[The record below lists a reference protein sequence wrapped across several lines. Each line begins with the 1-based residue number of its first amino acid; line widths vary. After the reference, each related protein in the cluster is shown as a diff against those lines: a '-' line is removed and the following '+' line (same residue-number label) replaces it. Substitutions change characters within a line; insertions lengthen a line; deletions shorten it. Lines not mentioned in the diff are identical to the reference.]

1 MVSCTVIIP
10 AAGSGSRL
18 GYGIP
23 KSLVPLRG
31 TALVL
36 HSVRA
41 FASCAQIIVAAPP
54 ADIAQVR
61 ELLVSAQLP
70 EAVVVPGGD
79 SRAESIALALEHVSP
94 TSDVVLVHDAARP
107 FVSAELIQR
116 VLAALADGADAVV
129 PVVPVTDSLKQVNGS
144 SVVAHVDRSQFFGA
158 QTPQGFQRGVLLRGY
173 SYAREH
179 DTLAQASDDVSLM
192 ADIGVTV
199 TTVAGDAA
207 NTKITTSHDLRTAE
221 RATSHDLRTATGTDV
236 HAFSDSG
243 VLALAGLIWPE
254 CPALA
259 GHSDGDAALHA
270 LCDAFLSAAGMGD
283 LGQQFGV
290 DEPQWAGASGAR
302 LLRHSLQL
310 LADKG
315 WVPVSAQVQIIGNRP
330 RFSAR
335 RDEAQQL
342 VSQIVGIEVFF
353 SATTTDGLGFLGR
366 AEGIAAMATV
376 MIERVTT

>member
-36 HSVRA
+36 HCVRA
-41 FASCAQIIVAAPP
+41 FVDCDQIIVAAPP
-54 ADIAQVR
+54 TDIAQVR
-61 ELLVSAQLP
+61 ALLTSAQLP
-70 EAVVVPGGD
+70 DVVVVPGGD
-79 SRAESIALALEHVSP
+79 SRAESIAAALEHVSP
-94 TSDVVLVHDAARP
+94 TSEVVLVHDAARP

-116 VLAALADGADAVV
+116 VLVALADGADAVV
-129 PVVPVTDSLKQVNGS
+129 PVVPVTDSLKQVNGT

-158 QTPQGFQRGVLLRGY
+158 QTPQGFQREVLLRGY
-173 SYAREH
+173 SHARAH

-192 ADIGVTV
+192 TDIGVTV

-207 NTKITTSHDLRTAE
+207 NIKITTSHDLHTAE
-221 RATSHDLRTATGTDV
+221 RATTTLRTATGTDV

-243 VLALAGLIWPE
+243 VLALAGLIWPD

-270 LCDAFLSAAGMGD
+270 LCDAFLSAAGLGD
-283 LGQQFGV
+283 LGQHFGV

-302 LLRHSLQL
+302 LLEHSLQL
-310 LADKG
+310 LADKD

-330 RFSAR
+330 RFAAR

-342 VSQIVGIEVFF
+342 VSQIVGVEVFF

-366 AEGIAAMATV
+366 AEGIAAIATV